1 MTHTTD
7 RYPAAE
13 LTDLPEDIRAR
24 IEEVGQ
30 QTGFVPNVFIHLARR
45 PAEFRA
51 FFAYYDALM
60 QKDTGKLTKADR
72 EMIVTVTSA
81 ANKCLYC
88 VVAHGAMLRIFE
100 KDPFI
105 ADQVALNYRHADL
118 PARQTAML
126 DFAMKVQQTPWLI
139 CDDDFAELAAHGFDN
154 EDAWDITAITGFF
167 GLSNRMAT
175 VTGMTPNPE
184 FYLMGRVPR
193 DKR

>member
-60 QKDTGKLTKADR
+60 EKDTGNLTKADR
-72 EMIVTVTSA
+72 EMIITVTSA

-88 VVAHGAMLRIFE
+88 VVAHGAVLRIFE

-105 ADQVALNYRHADL
+105 ADQVALNYGSTD
-118 PARQTAML
+118 
-126 DFAMKVQQTPWLI
+126 
-139 CDDDFAELAAHGFDN
+139 
-154 EDAWDITAITGFF
+154 
-167 GLSNRMAT
+167 
-175 VTGMTPNPE
+175 
-184 FYLMGRVPR
+184 
-193 DKR
+193 